1 MREFTADYL
10 TRTREGMWDDSHDA
24 LEPLAL
30 DERERVLDVGCGT
43 GELTR
48 VLDAR
53 CPGDVVGCDADRRLL
68 AAARERNRERRRE
81 PDLESEGDDEGE
93 NGDESENEHSDPVDR
108 NERDHGP
115 VVAGDAL
122 RLPFPDDTFDLVV
135 CQALLINLP
144 DPAAAV
150 REFARVSSNLVAAI
164 EPDNGSVTVD
174 SSVDAEPPLE
184 RRARRAYLEGIETDV
199 TLGASAREVFAEVG
213 VEVLETR
220 RYDHDRTIEPPYDE
234 GALTVAKR
242 KASGSGL
249 ADDRATMLA
258 GELTEEGYDRLRT
271 EWRSMGRD
279 VIEQMGDREYRRRE
293 VVPFYVTVGAV

>member
-10 TRTREGMWDDSHDA
+10 TRTREGMWEDSQDA

-30 DERERVLDVGCGT
+30 EDRERVLDVGCGT

-68 AAARERNRERRRE
+68 AAARERTRNLEREGE
-81 PDLESEGDDEGE
+81 DESEGEPEDRR
-93 NGDESENEHSDPVDR
+93 DR

-150 REFARVSSNLVAAI
+150 EEFARVSSDLVAVI
-164 EPDNGSVTVD
+164 EPDNSGVIVD
-174 SSVDAEPPLE
+174 SSVDAEAPLE
-184 RRARRAYLEGIETDV
+184 RRARRAYLEGVETDV
-199 TLGASAREVFAEVG
+199 ALGASAREVFEDAG
-213 VEVLETR
+213 LEVLETR

-258 GELTEEGYDRLRT
+258 GELTEEGYDRLRA

-293 VVPFYVTVGAV
+293 VVPFYVTVGTV

>member
-10 TRTREGMWDDSHDA
+10 TRTREGMWEDSQDA

-30 DERERVLDVGCGT
+30 EDRERILDVGCGT

-48 VLDAR
+48 VLDSR
-53 CPGDVVGCDADRRLL
+53 CSGEVIGCDADTRLL
-68 AAARERNRERRRE
+68 VAARERER
-81 PDLESEGDDEGE
+81 DLEREGE
-93 NGDESENEHSDPVDR
+93 DDSEDEHSDR
-108 NERDHGP
+108 NRPQTERKHGP

-150 REFARVSSNLVAAI
+150 GEFARVSSELVAAI
-164 EPDNGSVTVD
+164 EPDNAGVTVD
-174 SSVDAEPPLE
+174 SSVDAEAPLE
-184 RRARRAYLEGIETDV
+184 RRARRAYLGGIETDV
-199 TLGASAREVFAEVG
+199 TLGASTREVFEDAG
-213 VEVLETR
+213 VEVRETR
-220 RYDHDRTIEPPYDE
+220 RYDHDRTIEPPYDD

-249 ADDRATMLA
+249 ADDRATMLE
-258 GELTEEGYDRLRT
+258 GELTEEGYDRLRA

-293 VVPFYVTVGAV
+293 VVPFYVTVGTV